1 MDREERLVLRLI
13 NAVERCADCLE
24 DLATIAGT
32 MTAVPNES
40 TGESDHGEDESLL
53 FEEQVDGEKA

>member
-40 TGESDHGEDESLL
+40 DEEPQDEED
-53 FEEQVDGEKA
+53 